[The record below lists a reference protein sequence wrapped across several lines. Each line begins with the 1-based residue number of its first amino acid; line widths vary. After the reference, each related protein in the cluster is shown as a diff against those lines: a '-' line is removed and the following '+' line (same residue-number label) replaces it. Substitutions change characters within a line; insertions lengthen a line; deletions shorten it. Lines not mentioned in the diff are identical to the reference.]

1 MLNPA
6 FHLGD
11 HVVTN
16 KRLLDIPSGTGG
28 RVVQVYAFDCYDV
41 YLDGCATPC
50 FVFGAD
56 LILMPLTDT
65 DEPAEGPIEPA

>member
-1 MLNPA
+1 MLYAA

-16 KRLLDIPSGTGG
+16 KRVIDIPAGAGG

-41 YLDGCATPC
+41 YLDGCAAPC

-56 LILMPLTDT
+56 LILVPITDT
-65 DEPAEGPIEPA
+65 DELTEGRPA